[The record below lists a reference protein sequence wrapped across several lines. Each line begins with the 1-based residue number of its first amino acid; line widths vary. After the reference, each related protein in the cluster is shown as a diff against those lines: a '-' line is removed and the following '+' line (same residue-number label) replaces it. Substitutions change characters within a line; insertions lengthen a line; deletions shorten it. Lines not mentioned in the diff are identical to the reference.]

1 MSGLFTMCKHD
12 DGDGLVRIVLT
23 GEIDADVSPALST
36 MMVNAADQNGV
47 AGLVVDLERVSLLSA
62 AGIRSLLEARAAAGD
77 RGLPFGVVNPGG
89 LVEEALMAAGVS
101 GPLMMRRSPSAAT
114 ARHLPASGLT
124 AAGLTGGSAASSAD
138 GSAASSADGS
148 AARPTDGSAASSAD
162 GSAARPTDGA
172 ASSSPAARSTGG
184 SAAGSA
190 GLTAS
195 GWAQSSRVRGGLP
208 APGA

>member
-138 GSAASSADGS
+138 GSAA
-148 AARPTDGSAASSAD
+148 RPTDGSAASSAD